1 VFVNGELGDPET
13 EVAADDRVDVLP
25 ALSGGR

>member
-1 VFVNGELGDPET
+1 VFVNGELGDPEMP
-13 EVAADDRVDVLP
+13 VASDDKVDVLP

>member
-1 VFVNGELGDPET
+1 VNGELGTQDTP
-13 EVAADDRVDVLP
+13 VAPDDSIDVLP

>member
-1 VFVNGELGDPET
+1 VNGELGELDTHVET
-13 EVAADDRVDVLP
+13 EDKIDVLP